1 MTASVPAAGAA
12 LEMIR
17 IREYDISISR
27 NSSLLA
33 LRLFFQLSC
42 EFRLQP
48 SLDRNILVSN
58 ARLSRGTSGTDKS
71 VQEDLVRDEEEYVS
85 KSRSRGTNT
94 APCKGDLGN
103 ATLIVA
109 STERALFILAQTRKL
124 VAVAKARKV
133 RNDGIHFLGLRYVDA
148 TLAAYVGESVTLRY
162 DPRDVAEI
170 RVFHEQQF
178 LCRAICPELAG
189 ATIPIR
195 EIVRARNKHRRDL
208 QAKVRD
214 RRRTVDELMEIKRG
228 DARINKEAEEK
239 SPRAKDKK
247 VTLKRYFNE

>member
-1 MTASVPAAGAA
+1 M
-12 LEMIR
+12 R
-17 IREYDISISR
+17 WRRETSGQAVLFVHSF
-27 NSSLLA
+27 SQSLA
-33 LRLFFQLSC
+33 LVDRAN
-42 EFRLQP
+42 P
-48 SLDRNILVSN
+48 S
-58 ARLSRGTSGTDKS
+58 A
-71 VQEDLVRDEEEYVS
+71 
-85 KSRSRGTNT
+85 
-94 APCKGDLGN
+94 
-103 ATLIVA
+103 
-109 STERALFILAQTRKL
+109 
-124 VAVAKARKV
+124 
-133 RNDGIHFLGLRYVDA
+133 DA

-208 QAKVRD
+208 QATVRD

-239 SPRAKDKK
+239 SPRIKDKK